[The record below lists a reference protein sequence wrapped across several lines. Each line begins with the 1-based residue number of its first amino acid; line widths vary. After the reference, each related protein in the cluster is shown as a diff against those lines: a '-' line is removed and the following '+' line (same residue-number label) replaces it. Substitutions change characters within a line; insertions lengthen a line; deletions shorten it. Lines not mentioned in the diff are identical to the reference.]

1 MNNGSQCKAH
11 EFGKVIF
18 EPSRGMRY
26 PVTPAIRVLRKK
38 KIEFEP
44 FLFDYVE
51 KGGTSHSAAELGVT
65 ESSVVKTLVFETNEN
80 KPFIVLMRGHM
91 VVSTKNLAR
100 HMGVK
105 SVASVTPEIA
115 NRLTGYVVG
124 GTSPFGLKTQ
134 MPVYA
139 EESIFDLETIY
150 INGGKRGFLVGLEP
164 SALNDLLELETV
176 SVGIE
181 RAND

>member
-1 MNNGSQCKAH
+1 MN
-11 EFGKVIF
+11 
-18 EPSRGMRY
+18 Y
-26 PVTPAIRVLRKK
+26 PVTRAIRFLRSKNVE
-38 KIEFEP
+38 IVPHLFE
-44 FLFDYVE
+44 YVE
-51 KGGTSHSAAELGVT
+51 KGGTGHSSTELGLD
-65 ESSVVKTLVFETNEN
+65 ESLIIKTLVFETNED

-105 SVASVTPEIA
+105 SVAPVTPEKA